1 MEYKDLL
8 VSIHAFDT
16 GGQQTKLAI
25 GLARR
30 HGAHLFGYY
39 VSTTVGEFP
48 ATPTNSMN
56 SGLEPQSADGGHS
69 VSAAA
74 LAEAIQTRFEAGLG
88 SLD

>member
-1 MEYKDLL
+1 
-8 VSIHAFDT
+8 
-16 GGQQTKLAI
+16 
-25 GLARR
+25 
-30 HGAHLFGYY
+30 
-39 VSTTVGEFP
+39 
-48 ATPTNSMN
+48 MN